1 KEQHAAGAV
10 FAAALIRMQ
19 NEMRGRLGDAD
30 GHIAGWR
37 LVMAS
42 LKALGVNPTFIDA
55 RKAILDALPK
65 LLPAQAAAI
74 EPAIRDAFARFGLGR
89 NARCINA
96 SFSGTTADFN
106 P

>member
-1 KEQHAAGAV
+1 FAAFASQIANGVRPTSDHSVPYDQIDPTGCHFGLLGMPPFKEQHAAGAV

-19 NEMRGRLGDAD
+19 NELRGRLGDAD

-55 RKAILDALPK
+55 RKAILD
-65 LLPAQAAAI
+65 
-74 EPAIRDAFARFGLGR
+74 
-89 NARCINA
+89 
-96 SFSGTTADFN
+96 T
-106 P
+106 